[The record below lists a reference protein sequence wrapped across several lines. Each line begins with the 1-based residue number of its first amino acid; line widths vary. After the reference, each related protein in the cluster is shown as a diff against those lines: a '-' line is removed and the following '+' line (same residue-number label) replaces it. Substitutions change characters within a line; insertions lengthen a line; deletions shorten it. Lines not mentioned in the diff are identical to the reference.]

1 MIDRADGKAMEQ
13 VRDLSFSNDL
23 AEIARLGEAVEE
35 FGDKCGLSA
44 AETYKVNLVL
54 DELLTNLISYAYP
67 DHQKHI
73 IRLRLSLAE
82 DRLTALLIDDASP
95 FDPLRE
101 AKPAVLDGPLE
112 DRPIGGL
119 GLHFVRTLMDEVSY
133 RRVGDC
139 NQLTLVK
146 HLARP
151 DAP

>member
-1 MIDRADGKAMEQ
+1 MIVSNDGKAMEQ
-13 VRDLSFSNDL
+13 VRDLTFSNDL
-23 AEIARLGEAVEE
+23 SEIARLGEAVEE
-35 FGDKCGLSA
+35 FGEACGLSV

-67 DHQKHI
+67 DQQKHL
-73 IRLRLSLAE
+73 IRLRLARAE

-101 AKPAVLDGPLE
+101 ASPAVLDGPLDE
-112 DRPIGGL
+112 RPIGGL